1 MYFIGNI
8 GTQTNSQLFLLTL
21 AGTCWENDHSDGH
34 QFNRWIGVCAT
45 SLSTLQLLVLPPSW
59 QISVAELSLL
69 TLFETSLPIPSWL
82 PLSTRSCSLSHSVSS
97 AFSSALWII
106 SFALGMFVFPR
117 SLAFPMSAPS
127 AIVSGSSL
135 PRVSGSKS
143 ARRPLWKSQSM
154 Y

>member
-8 GTQTNSQLFLLTL
+8 GTQTNSQLFLQTP

-34 QFNRWIGVCAT
+34 QINIWFGICANF
-45 SLSTLQLLVLPPSW
+45 LSTPQLLVLLPSW
-59 QISVAELSLL
+59 QISVATLSLL
-69 TLFETSLPIPSWL
+69 TLCETSLPIPTWL
-82 PLSTRSCSLSHSVSS
+82 PLSTRSCSLSHSS

-143 ARRPLWKSQSM
+143 ARRPLWKSQSL